1 MRSMSA
7 DSGRARRPHRANPA
21 ATADPTTA
29 DPTSQSTTA
38 EPRATPGAPRLTGE
52 ALRARY
58 DRATAG
64 LDPPLALVDLD
75 AFDRNADDLTR
86 RAAGRPI
93 RVATKSLRCRYLI
106 ERALARP
113 GYRGV
118 MCYSLPEALW
128 LHAQGS
134 SDDLLVAY
142 PTVDAQRAAVA
153 GRRRCRQ
160 AAHHDHGR
168 LTRRT
173 WTSSTGRSAPGTPEI
188 RVCLELDVSWRPL
201 AHRPAIHIGTRR
213 SPLHTPGQAVQ
224 FARVIVGRTGFRLV
238 GLMGYEGQ
246 IAGLPDAPP
255 GHPVRARLIRLIQD
269 RSARELGPR
278 RADAVRQIQDLTSLE
293 FVNGGGTG
301 SLESTAGDVS
311 VTELTAGS
319 GLVGPT
325 LFDAYTRFTPDPALL
340 FALPVV
346 RRPGPNIATLFSG
359 GYVASGTG
367 TPDRLPRPYLP
378 EGLSL
383 IGVEGAG
390 EVQTPVRGPAAER
403 LAPGDRVWLRHAKAG
418 ELAERFTQYH
428 VLDHDDRITAV
439 PTYRG
444 EGQCFG

>member
-7 DSGRARRPHRANPA
+7 DSGELAARTEPTLGPT
-21 ATADPTTA
+21 TADPTTA
-29 DPTSQSTTA
+29 RPTAAEPTTARSTTA
-38 EPRATPGAPRLTGE
+38 EPSATPGTPRPTGE

-113 GYRGV
+113 GYLGV

-142 PTVDAQRAAVA
+142 PTVDAQALRSLAADDTARQHITIMVDSPAHLDVVDRALGA
-153 GRRRCRQ
+153 GH
-160 AAHHDHGR
+160 A
-168 LTRRT
+168 
-173 WTSSTGRSAPGTPEI
+173 EI

-201 AHRPAIHIGTRR
+201 AHRPVIHIGTRR

-246 IAGLPDAPP
+246 I
-255 GHPVRARLIRLIQD
+255 
-269 RSARELGPR
+269 E
-278 RADAVRQIQDLTSLE
+278 DLTSLE

-301 SLESTAGDVS
+301 SLESTAGDLS

-325 LFDAYTRFTPDPALL
+325 LFDGYTRFTPDPALL

-359 GYVASGTG
+359 GYVASGAG

-383 IGVEGAG
+383 TGVEGAG

-418 ELAERFTQYH
+418 ELAERFTRYH
-428 VLDHDDRITAV
+428 VLDHDDQVTAV